1 MSGHAIV
8 APESRLPWSNT
19 LPDDLVGVLQRL
31 VAHMQPVEAEVCDQC
46 GSLEHADS
54 PCAVCRIRRES

>member
-1 MSGHAIV
+1 VSGHAIV

-19 LPDDLVGVLQRL
+19 LPDDLVGVLCRL
-31 VAHMQPVEAEVCDQC
+31 VDQMRPVEVEVCGQC

-54 PCAVCRIRRES
+54 PCAVCRIRRTS

>member
-31 VAHMQPVEAEVCDQC
+31 VAHMQPVEVEVCDQC
-46 GSLEHADS
+46 GALEHADS
-54 PCAVCRIRRES
+54 PCAVCRIRREP